1 MSDNI
6 QLELNFQEKSFEEMT
21 LLSMQKQLDAM
32 SESMGKVRRKLF
44 GEMGE
49 MKKLYAALF
58 QENEMLKT
66 KINVL
71 THEKTEWIYG
81 NGESLFEICEQK
93 QSVS

>member
-1 MSDNI
+1 MDPI

-21 LLSMQKQLDAM
+21 LISMQKQLDAM

-49 MKKLYAALF
+49 MKKLYAVLF
-58 QENEMLKT
+58 QENEQLKSQIRT
-66 KINVL
+66 L
-71 THEKTEWIYG
+71 APQKTEWIYG
-81 NGESLFEICEQK
+81 NGENLFDICDQK